1 MTTQMLNCKPVKC
14 ETSNNSTFQ
23 CNSIKRESDRYKQHC
38 LQAIMTQTA
47 TSQQKKNRR
56 KVKISS
62 SQMNKCHTY

>member
-47 TSQQKKNRR
+47 CLATSQQKKEQEKSKN
-56 KVKISS
+56 IIFT
-62 SQMNKCHTY
+62 N